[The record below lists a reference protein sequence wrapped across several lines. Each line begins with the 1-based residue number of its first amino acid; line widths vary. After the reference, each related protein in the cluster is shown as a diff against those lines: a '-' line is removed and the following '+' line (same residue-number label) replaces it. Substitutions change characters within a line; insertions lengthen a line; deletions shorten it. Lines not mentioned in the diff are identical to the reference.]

1 MAGRAAI
8 ARHPIHPMLVVFP
21 IGLWIFSFACDLVY
35 HWGNHALFW
44 KDVAFYTMVGGVV
57 GALLAALPGL
67 VDYLALVG
75 QRVKRIATSHM
86 VLNLVVVVLYVVNL
100 VWRGTS
106 APPDA
111 AGPVWLSLGSLILLT
126 ISGWLGGELVYVEGV
141 AVEPHTTTSIEV
153 KPSRVRPS
161 CDVRHQA

>member
-1 MAGRAAI
+1 RISPPRPRLRARRIGRLTQPAPGRCAGRRGACSIIDPEEERIMAGRAAI
-8 ARHPIHPMLVVFP
+8 ARHPIHPMFVAFP
-21 IGLWIFSFACDLVY
+21 IRLWVFSFACDRVY

-44 KDVAFYTMVGGVV
+44 KDAAFYTMIGGVV
-57 GALLAALPGL
+57 GALFAALPGL

-86 VLNLVVVVLYVVNL
+86 VLNLIIVVLYVVNL

-111 AGPVWLSLGSLILLT
+111 VGPVW
-126 ISGWLGGELVYVEGV
+126 
-141 AVEPHTTTSIEV
+141 
-153 KPSRVRPS
+153 
-161 CDVRHQA
+161 